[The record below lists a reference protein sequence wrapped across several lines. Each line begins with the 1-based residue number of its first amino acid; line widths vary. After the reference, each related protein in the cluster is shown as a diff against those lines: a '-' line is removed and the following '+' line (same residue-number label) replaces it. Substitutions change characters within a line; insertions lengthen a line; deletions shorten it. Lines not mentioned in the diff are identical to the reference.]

1 MMRATVR
8 AAGRL
13 TVERVE
19 PLFADIYERHDV
31 TNYDVLPSGE
41 ELVMIR
47 ARSR

>member
-1 MMRATVR
+1 VTH
-8 AAGRL
+8 AGSL

-31 TNYDVLPSGE
+31 TNYDVLPGGE

-47 ARSR
+47 SRSR